1 MKKWFVIALLSV
13 MMLCT
18 ISAQAE
24 NTKIVFW
31 HSMSEEAGTLM
42 DSYVK
47 SFNETIGKEQGIE
60 VEAVFQGTYAESVTK
75 MNSVLSAG
83 QDETLPDVLQ
93 LDATGKVSYLAAE
106 ADYTVDEALKD
117 HP

>member
-31 HSMSEEAGTLM
+31 HSMSEEAGTLKPFVREPM
-42 DSYVK
+42 Q
-47 SFNETIGKEQGIE
+47 N
-60 VEAVFQGTYAESVTK
+60 
-75 MNSVLSAG
+75 L
-83 QDETLPDVLQ
+83 
-93 LDATGKVSYLAAE
+93 
-106 ADYTVDEALKD
+106 
-117 HP
+117 